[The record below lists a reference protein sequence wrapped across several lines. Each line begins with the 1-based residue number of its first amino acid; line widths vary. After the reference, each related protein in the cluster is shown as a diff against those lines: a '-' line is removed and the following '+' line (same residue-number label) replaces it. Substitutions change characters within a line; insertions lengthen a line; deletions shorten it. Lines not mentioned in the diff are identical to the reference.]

1 MNVERIEKLKDI
13 LPLDEN
19 KTIID
24 HQVKRLTAPGENF
37 GGLMLSVDITVQ
49 NVYGSFQHPDDVIF
63 FLFSSV
69 QNNVL
74 DKHYD
79 NLVRYYHQTF
89 TSILQKLKC
98 ETTRFS
104 FDALLKEIDYEAANS
119 QFMHL
124 MFMTFIIF
132 TRKGTVKELSEITP
146 DDLMPESGEITDLH
160 KEKLIF
166 VIRQFAKHN
175 WI

>member
-49 NVYGSFQHPDDVIF
+49 NVYGTEEIHTVAKM
-63 FLFSSV
+63 
-69 QNNVL
+69 NNVL